1 MSMAYRPGVLKLF
14 NKYVQG
20 GGKPEKFRAF
30 LEKYSAAGTTGLLNT
45 QDDNEGADRALDNTG
60 VGLTTAYDAYTD
72 VFPPV
77 NPVGPQIVNGLIN
90 K

>member
-1 MSMAYRPGVLKLF
+1 MSLAYRPGVLKIF

-30 LEKYSAAGTTGLLNT
+30 LEKYNAAGTTGLLNT

-60 VGLTTAYDAYTD
+60 VGLSTAYDAYTD
-72 VFPPV
+72 NF
-77 NPVGPQIVNGLIN
+77 Q
-90 K
+90 